1 MAPVTLERITT
12 DKGVVAGETTDGI
25 TVFKG
30 IPYAAAP
37 VGDLRWMPPQDA
49 IAWEGELGGSF
60 GPACPQPTFESMEG
74 SDPVGPTSEDCL
86 YLNVTTSGVDPDALK
101 PVMFW
106 IHGGAFK
113 LGSGTD
119 LMYDGAHLAAK
130 DVVVV
135 TINYRLGLLGFFAH
149 PALDAER
156 GKNDGTVNFGL
167 FDVIKALQWTQAN
180 IELFGG
186 DPGNVTIFG
195 QSAGAMS
202 VLSMIASPLTRPP
215 KPALFHKAIAQSP
228 YAIPEQSR
236 ATALATGVDV
246 ATKLFGLDGV
256 DATAEELRAAP
267 EALFTEKLMPPTL
280 PEVGV
285 MIQVPVPALGPS
297 PVDGD
302 DVLPNGIRAAFQAN
316 LQAKV
321 PLIVGSNDD
330 EGSILGPFNLRPG
343 LLLDVIIAKGG
354 DFAKDIVGKLR
365 AGYESTDEL
374 TDADRCPDEEVD
386 GKDPCYWDR
395 LGSLILRDMLFTAQ
409 ARWMA
414 GNHIPPL
421 STSKSR
427 RYYFS
432 YVPELLREDQPH
444 GVPHGGEIVFPFMT
458 GAIGGATRGKFT
470 AADEAVAA
478 KVCDYWVSFAKT
490 GTPAAEGE
498 PAWPLHRLAEDNTL
512 IIGETGEPG
521 KTFKVQKDFRD
532 ATLTALTNLYPI
544 LEAVLKAG

>member
-1 MAPVTLERITT
+1 
-12 DKGVVAGETTDGI
+12 
-25 TVFKG
+25 
-30 IPYAAAP
+30 
-37 VGDLRWMPPQDA
+37 
-49 IAWEGELGGSF
+49 
-60 GPACPQPTFESMEG
+60 
-74 SDPVGPTSEDCL
+74 
-86 YLNVTTSGVDPDALK
+86 
-101 PVMFW
+101 MFW

-119 LMYDGAHLAAK
+119 AMYDGAHLAAK
-130 DVVVV
+130 GVVVV

-149 PALDAER
+149 PALDAEAAA
-156 GKNDGTVNFGL
+156 GAASDGETGDGETGDEETVAANGTVNFGL
-167 FDVIKALQWTQAN
+167 LDVIKALQWTQAN
-180 IELFGG
+180 IALFGG

-256 DATAEELRAAP
+256 TATAEQLRAVP
-267 EALFTEKLMPPTL
+267 EELFTEKLMPPTL

-297 PVDGD
+297 PVEGD

-330 EGSILGPFNLRPG
+330 EGSILGPFGLRPG

-354 DFAKDIVGKLR
+354 AFAKDIIEKLQ
-365 AGYESTDEL
+365 AGYETTGEL
-374 TDADRCPDEEVD
+374 TDADRCPDEEVE

-414 GNHIPPL
+414 GNHIPL
-421 STSKSR
+421 GGTSKSR

-432 YVPELLREDQPH
+432 YVPELLRKDQPH
-444 GVPHGGEIVFPFMT
+444 GVPHGGEIVFPFKT
-458 GAIGGATRGKFT
+458 GATGGATRGKFT
-470 AADEAVAA
+470 PADEAVAA
-478 KVCDYWVSFAKT
+478 EGVRLLGVVREDRHAGCRRRACLAVAPPRRGQHADHRRDRRARQDLQGPEGLPRRHADRPHEPLPVSR
-490 GTPAAEGE
+490 GGAEGGLR
-498 PAWPLHRLAEDNTL
+498 ASHTAA
-512 IIGETGEPG
+512 
-521 KTFKVQKDFRD
+521 FR
-532 ATLTALTNLYPI
+532 
-544 LEAVLKAG
+544 AGVACRGARPPHFVRRG